1 MNGLDFIK
9 SKQQSWA
16 KRKNFNLLGG
26 TIPNKGE
33 KNYLYSLADNLFEP
47 LSKEN
52 LDSYNSGD
60 GNETKDSKTRLAK
73 MKALHSSSAIVVN
86 LFQYWQGKDVCPILN
101 ACKLTSRTTKVGY
114 LIKNVGSVSPEKIPI
129 IPSPLNY
136 EIKFEEQF
144 EISEDKSQFPHSPNI
159 DVVIYTPLSTIGIES
174 KFTEPYSSRKHK
186 GLKQKYVENLS
197 FWNGLPNLYELAK
210 EISPDDTKFQYLDA
224 AQLIKHILGLKK
236 NSDEYN
242 SNLVQKHHFEEGKRN
257 LIFKRNFHLLYLWYD
272 VIGKEG
278 SKHRKEIEQFAEI
291 AKKDNIKFSHITYQ
305 EVIAKLSKEFYNG
318 NESYC
323 NYLTDRYL

>member
-1 MNGLDFIK
+1 MNGLEFIK

-16 KRKNFNLLGG
+16 KRKGFELVGG
-26 TIPNKGE
+26 TIPNRGE
-33 KNYLYSLADNLFEP
+33 KNYLHNLSDNLFTP

-52 LDSYNSGD
+52 LAYYKSGD
-60 GNETKDSKTRLAK
+60 GNETKDSRTRLAK

-101 ACKLTSRTTKVGY
+101 ACKLSSRKSGIGIMIEH
-114 LIKNVGSVSPEKIPI
+114 LGSATPKEIPI
-129 IPSPLNY
+129 VLAPLEY

-144 EISEDKSQFPHSPNI
+144 QISADKSLFPHSPNI
-159 DVVIYTPLSTIGIES
+159 DVVIDTPLSDIAIES
-174 KFTEPYSSRKHK
+174 KFTEPYSSRKHG
-186 GLKQKYVENLS
+186 GLKEKYVENIT

-210 EISPDDTKFQYLDA
+210 EISPDDNKFQYLDA

-242 SNLVQKHHFEEGKRN
+242 SNIIQKHHIEEGKRN
-257 LIFKRNFHLLYLWYD
+257 LVFKRNFHLLYLWYD

-278 SKHRKEIEQFAEI
+278 VEHRKEIEQFAEI
-291 AKKDNIKFSHITYQ
+291 AQKDNVKFSHITYQ
-305 EVIAKLSKEFYNG
+305 EVIAKLSKDFYLE

-323 NYLTDRYL
+323 DYLTSRYL

>member
-16 KRKNFNLLGG
+16 KRKGFNVVGG
-26 TIPNKGE
+26 TIPNRGE
-33 KNYLYSLADNLFEP
+33 ANYLPDLTDNLFEP
-47 LSKEN
+47 LSKGN
-52 LDSYNSGD
+52 LLSYQKGD

-101 ACKLTSRTTKVGY
+101 VCKLTSRTTKVGY

-129 IPSPLNY
+129 VPSPLNY

-144 EISEDKSQFPHSPNI
+144 EISGDKSQFPHSPNI

-174 KFTEPYSSRKHK
+174 KFTEPYSSRKHG

-242 SNLVQKHHFEEGKRN
+242 SNLVQKYHFVEGK
-257 LIFKRNFHLLYLWYD
+257 
-272 VIGKEG
+272 
-278 SKHRKEIEQFAEI
+278 
-291 AKKDNIKFSHITYQ
+291 
-305 EVIAKLSKEFYNG
+305 KEFDTQTQF
-318 NESYC
+318 SSLISLVRC
-323 NYLTDRYL
+323 NRKRGK

>member
-47 LSKEN
+47 LSKESIE
-52 LDSYNSGD
+52 SYNSGD

-101 ACKLTSRTTKVGY
+101 ACKLTSRTNKVGY
-114 LIKNVGSVSPEKIPI
+114 LIKNVGSVSPEKITI
-129 IPSPLNY
+129 VPSSLDY

-144 EISEDKSQFPHSPNI
+144 QISEDKSQFPHSPNI

-174 KFTEPYSSRKHK
+174 KFTEPYSSRKHG

-197 FWNGLPNLYELAK
+197 FWNGLPNLYEFAK
-210 EISPDDTKFQYLDA
+210 EISPNDTKFQYLDA

-242 SNLVQKHHFEEGKRN
+242 FCHRPKSGRFLSHS
-257 LIFKRNFHLLYLWYD
+257 FHLLYLWYD
-272 VIGKEG
+272 VIGKGG
-278 SKHRKEIEQFAEI
+278 SEHRKEIEQFAEI
-291 AKKDNIKFSHITYQ
+291 VQKDNIKFSHITYQ
-305 EVIAKLSKEFYNG
+305 EVIARLSKEFYDG
-318 NESYC
+318 NEAYC
-323 NYLTDRYL
+323 DYLTDRYL